1 MKNEN
6 LDYSILAKTASEI
19 PKNITEGINEGI
31 NQTIPNIQSS
41 INDLISTWDIN
52 PYEFVGRIDGPPL
65 TQLRKQ

>member
-6 LDYSILAKTASEI
+6 IDYSILAKTAAVI
-19 PKNITEGINEGI
+19 PLNISEGIKEGI
-31 NQTIPNIQSS
+31 NQVNPNIQSN
-41 INDLISTWDIN
+41 INNLISNWEIN